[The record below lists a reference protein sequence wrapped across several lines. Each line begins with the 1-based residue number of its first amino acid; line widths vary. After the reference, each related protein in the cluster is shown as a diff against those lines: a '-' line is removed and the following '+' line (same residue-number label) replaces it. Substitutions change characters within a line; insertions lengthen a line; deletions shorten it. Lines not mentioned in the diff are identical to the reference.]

1 MRTLNHRHA
10 ENAKRAAVTAFRDRY
25 NRHRRLENE
34 ASAKPKTGLHALEAR
49 QADAMKKA
57 A

>member
-1 MRTLNHRHA
+1 
-10 ENAKRAAVTAFRDRY
+10 VTAFRDRY
-25 NRHRRLENE
+25 NRHWRLENE